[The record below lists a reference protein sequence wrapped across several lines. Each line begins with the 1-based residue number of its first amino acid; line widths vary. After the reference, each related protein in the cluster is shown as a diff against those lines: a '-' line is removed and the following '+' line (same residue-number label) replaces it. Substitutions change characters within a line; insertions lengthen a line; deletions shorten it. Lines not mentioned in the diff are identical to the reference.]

1 MTMEDINPSLVSNT
15 REEIKLVRERTHTLA
30 NTQLIQSS
38 EITNLRDQVANLINN
53 DKISNERIHVH
64 DLLIERIDSALRV
77 LDAKIPNTLSVD
89 ISSLTIGVK
98 NLIIEFEEFKTEV
111 TKTLVSRFEF
121 EPIKKIVHGAVGLIL
136 TAIILALISLVVT
149 K

>member
-1 MTMEDINPSLVSNT
+1 MEDINHSSVSNA

-30 NTQLIQSS
+30 NTQLVQSS
-38 EITNLRDQVANLINN
+38 ELTNLKDQIANLISN

-77 LDAKIPNTLSVD
+77 FNAKIPNTLSVD
-89 ISSLTIGVK
+89 ISSLAIGVK
-98 NLIIEFEEFKTEV
+98 NLTIEFEEFKTEV
-111 TKTLVSRFEF
+111 TKTLVSRLEF
-121 EPIKKIVHGAVGLIL
+121 EPIKKIVYGMVGLIL
-136 TAIILALISLVVT
+136 TAVTLALIGLVVI